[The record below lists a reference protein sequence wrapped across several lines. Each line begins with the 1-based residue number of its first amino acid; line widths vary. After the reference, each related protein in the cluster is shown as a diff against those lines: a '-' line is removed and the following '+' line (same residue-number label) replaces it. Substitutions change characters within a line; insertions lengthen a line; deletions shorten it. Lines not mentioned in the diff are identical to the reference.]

1 MGSLGKKILLVED
14 EAEIAD
20 ILKRAL
26 TDGGFDV
33 VIGHDGEE
41 GLKLA
46 HTEKPDFILLDVVMP
61 KLDGVAV
68 LQKLREDQASK
79 DIPVVLLSNF
89 GFQEIADRAFGLG
102 AFDYWLKV
110 DLEPKAV
117 VAKIKEYLKIA

>member
-1 MGSLGKKILLVED
+1 VED
-14 EAEIAD
+14 ELEIAD
-20 ILKRAL
+20 ILRRAL
-26 TDGGFDV
+26 TDAGFTVD
-33 VIGHDGEE
+33 HAKDGEE
-41 GLKLA
+41 GVTMALSG
-46 HTEKPDFILLDVVMP
+46 KPDFILLDVVMP
-61 KLDGVAV
+61 KMDGVAV
-68 LQKLREDQASK
+68 LKRLRSDQAGK